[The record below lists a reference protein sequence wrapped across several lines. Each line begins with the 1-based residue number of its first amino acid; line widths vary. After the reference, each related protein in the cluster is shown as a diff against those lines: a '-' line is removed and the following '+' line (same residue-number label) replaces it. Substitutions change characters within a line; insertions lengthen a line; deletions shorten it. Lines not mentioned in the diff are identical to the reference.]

1 MTTIFNTY
9 NKMSGRLKA
18 IALSVTALLSVT
30 SCSHF
35 LEILPPNDV
44 VLENYWTEKNDV
56 TSVLFSCYESLESE
70 ESILRMG
77 IWGELRSDNITPG
90 RSASYDVQE
99 MLKENILPTNSL
111 VKWDVMYQTINR
123 CNTVCEFAPS
133 VQEKDPNYSPT
144 ELDANI
150 AEAVFIRDLCYFYL
164 FRTFRDVPVTFEA
177 SLDDQRDYEIPPTKF
192 EDGLDLLIEDLKSV
206 EGYAVH
212 RYVDDTRMQNNE
224 AARNAYE
231 NSSRVTRLAI
241 YALLAD
247 LNLWRGNYS
256 EVVKYADLVIDYK
269 KEQYAQKRVHLGNIN
284 DMYEFNGIP
293 LILDK
298 PEGSSNCG
306 NMYTEIFGNKNS
318 FESLFEL
325 YFTNANVANSYVS
338 SYYGSN
344 SQSSGIFFAPS
355 TYRKDV
361 AEGKNVLFDKRD
373 GRAYE
378 SILINNTSYLIGKY
392 STSSVTFDNQNI
404 TDETSAK
411 VKTSYRGDNYANW
424 VIYRLTDVMLMK
436 AEALILMGEGH
447 YEEAFNLIRAVNCRA
462 RSIKS
467 ETDKDALQFV
477 DYNTPSKIISLLLDE
492 RNREFMYE
500 GKRWYDLVRFSL
512 RDGNTQTLVSKVTT
526 VEDKFRGSNANAIKI
541 KLSDPNIIFL
551 PYYREELKLN
561 HYLKQN
567 SAYSDTEDFVQ

>member
-9 NKMSGRLKA
+9 NKVSRRTGT
-18 IALSVTALLSVT
+18 IALSLSLLLTAS
-30 SCSHF
+30 SCSGF

-70 ESILRMG
+70 ESMLRMG
-77 IWGELRSDNITPG
+77 VWGELRSDNITPG
-90 RSASYDVQE
+90 RTGSYDIQE
-99 MLKENILPTNSL
+99 MLKENILPTSSL

-123 CNTVCEFAPS
+123 CNTVCHFAPS
-133 VQEKDPNYSPT
+133 VQGKDPNYSPD
-144 ELDANI
+144 ELNANI

-164 FRTFRDVPVTFEA
+164 LRTFRDVPITFEA
-177 SLDDQRDYEIPPTKF
+177 SLDDQRDYRIPPTKF
-192 EDGLDLLIEDLKSV
+192 ENGIDTLIADLRKV

-212 RYVDDTRMQNNE
+212 RYVDDTRMQNRE
-224 AARNAYE
+224 ASRSAYE
-231 NSSRVTRLAI
+231 NNSRVTCLAI

-256 EVVKYADLVIDYK
+256 EVVKYSDLVLDYK
-269 KEQYAQKRVHLGNIN
+269 KEQYKKMRANLGNIN

-298 PEGSSNCG
+298 PEGNSNCG
-306 NMYTEIFGNKNS
+306 NMLTEIFGDKNS

-325 YFTNANVANSYVS
+325 YFCNANVTNSYIS
-338 SYYGSN
+338 DYYGTA
-344 SQSSGIFFAPS
+344 SQKAGFFNAPS

-373 GRAYE
+373 GRAYG
-378 SILINNTSYLIGKY
+378 SILIDNTSYRIAKY
-392 STSSVTFDNQNI
+392 ATSSVTFDNQNI
-404 TDETSAK
+404 TDEKSAK
-411 VKTSYRGDNYANW
+411 VNSNYRGDNYANW
-424 VIYRLTDVMLMK
+424 IIYRLTDVMLMK
-436 AEALILMGEGH
+436 AEALILMGEDN
-447 YEEAFNLIRAVNCRA
+447 YEEAFNLISAVNCRA

-467 ETDKDALQFV
+467 ATDKDALKFP
-477 DYNTPSKIISLLLDE
+477 DYNTPSKIINLLLDE

-512 RDGNTQTLVSKVTT
+512 RDGNTHTLVSKVTS
-526 VEDKFRGSNANAIKI
+526 VEEKYRGSNANAIKI

-551 PYYREELKLN
+551 PYYRDELKLN
-561 HYLKQN
+561 DYLKQN
-567 SAYSDTEDFVQ
+567 PAYGNTEEFVQ